1 MANPL
6 RVTMITGSRN
16 GVHSMEQS
24 QKQIALFSLMF
35 NVIVVEIAIDI
46 NVLSNRTLLI
56 VVIREDELKLKTKM
70 KENTKRD
77 LGFKIKFRFY
87 DKKQSRDVRRD
98 FR

>member
-1 MANPL
+1 
-6 RVTMITGSRN
+6 MITGSRN

-24 QKQIALFSLMF
+24 QTQNALFSLMF
-35 NVIVVEIAIDI
+35 NVILVEIAIDI

-56 VVIREDELKLKTKM
+56 VVIREDELKLKTKI
-70 KENTKRD
+70 NTKRD